1 MVANPNSRWRFV
13 GPNRAQVQDVSG
25 LYLAQF
31 LQPYLHRKCYYLE
44 GKGWNT
50 STIILRNGSICQL
63 KSYDDRPDTHA
74 GSSFDGVVLDEPPP
88 KPHFAE
94 NQARTIDRGGQF
106 ILAFTAV
113 NRPVGW
119 MRRIIEEQS
128 WPQIVVPFR
137 RENVPWYSADKYD
150 AMVDV
155 FRSSPWQWAQRVD
168 ADWVGITEGRV
179 YTGFTE
185 ENVVSRLPSGD
196 VSIGIGIDHGT
207 TAGHQAAVLLAWQGP
222 RIWVID
228 EYVSEWGTEP
238 REDAMAILAML
249 SRAGLDPYDV
259 IRAVGDTN
267 LSGGFRCNDLIQD
280 AIKDKMG
287 LKAPPFRIRNADK
300 SSGSVDFGMRV
311 LNHAASRGD
320 FMVLDSCT
328 HTLDSMRN
336 WLGGR
341 SFGTVDAKLSHMA
354 DAIRY
359 ILADILRDVPIYARL
374 RIS

>member
-1 MVANPNSRWRFV
+1 
-13 GPNRAQVQDVSG
+13 
-25 LYLAQF
+25 L
-31 LQPYLHRKCYYLE
+31 
-44 GKGWNT
+44 
-50 STIILRNGSICQL
+50 I
-63 KSYDDRPDTHA
+63 
-74 GSSFDGVVLDEPPP
+74 
-88 KPHFAE
+88 
-94 NQARTIDRGGQF
+94 
-106 ILAFTAV
+106 
-113 NRPVGW
+113 
-119 MRRIIEEQS
+119 
-128 WPQIVVPFR
+128 
-137 RENVPWYSADKYD
+137 
-150 AMVDV
+150 
-155 FRSSPWQWAQRVD
+155 
-168 ADWVGITEGRV
+168 
-179 YTGFTE
+179 
-185 ENVVSRLPSGD
+185 
-196 VSIGIGIDHGT
+196 
-207 TAGHQAAVLLAWQGP
+207 AWQGP

-238 REDAMAILAML
+238 REDAMAIMAML
-249 SRAGLDPYDV
+249 TRAGLDPYDV
-259 IRAVGDTN
+259 VRAVGDTN

-287 LKAPPFRIRNADK
+287 RKAPPFRIRNADK

-341 SFGTVDAKLSHMA
+341 AFGTVDAKLSHMA